1 MNAGF
6 RFLYL
11 NFYAGL
17 LLLSGAAAAAVP
29 LYRITAL
36 FLFIQIPAALFC
48 LYQSA
53 RIFSVWPDKKRRYEK
68 LLERNKAEWEEHSF
82 RPYMISPCG
91 RLLVKAVLSDLNRK
105 EEYRNLKQYIPSL
118 RNQILIRISN
128 DTFFGDC
135 GRFDGIAS
143 LFCFVQTAPETYSG

>member
-1 MNAGF
+1 MNAGV

-17 LLLSGAAAAAVP
+17 LLLAGAAAVAVP

-36 FLFIQIPAALFC
+36 FLFIQIPAAFFC
-48 LYQSA
+48 LYQSV
-53 RIFSVWPDKKRRYEK
+53 RIFSVWPDKRRRYEK
-68 LLERNKAEWEEHSF
+68 LLERNAAEWEAHSF

-105 EEYRNLKQYIPSL
+105 DEYRNLKQYIPSL
-118 RNQILIRISN
+118 KNQVKLNCRTEKTVVYIN
-128 DTFFGDC
+128 KDFK
-135 GRFDGIAS
+135 
-143 LFCFVQTAPETYSG
+143 

>member
-17 LLLSGAAAAAVP
+17 LLLSGAAAATVP

-36 FLFIQIPAALFC
+36 FLFIQIPAALLC
-48 LYQSA
+48 IHESV
-53 RIFSVWPDKKRRYEK
+53 RIFSVWKDKKRRYEK
-68 LLERNKAEWEEHSF
+68 LLERNKAEWEAHSF

-105 EEYRNLKQYIPSL
+105 DEYRNLKQYIPSL
-118 RNQILIRISN
+118 RNQIKLNCRTEKTVVYINKDIK
-128 DTFFGDC
+128 
-135 GRFDGIAS
+135 
-143 LFCFVQTAPETYSG
+143 

>member
-17 LLLSGAAAAAVP
+17 LLLSGAVAAAVP

-53 RIFSVWPDKKRRYEK
+53 RI
-68 LLERNKAEWEEHSF
+68 
-82 RPYMISPCG
+82 
-91 RLLVKAVLSDLNRK
+91 
-105 EEYRNLKQYIPSL
+105 
-118 RNQILIRISN
+118 LIRSGDTGNFSN
-128 DTFFGDC
+128 AIGKN
-135 GRFDGIAS
+135 GKNIRSVRI
-143 LFCFVQTAPETYSG
+143 

>member
-11 NFYAGL
+11 NFYAVL
-17 LLLSGAAAAAVP
+17 LLLLGAAAATVP

-36 FLFIQIPAALFC
+36 FLFIQIPTALLC
-48 LYQSA
+48 IHESV
-53 RIFSVWPDKKRRYEK
+53 RIFSVWKDKKRRYEK
-68 LLERNKAEWEEHSF
+68 LLERNKAEWEAHSF

-105 EEYRNLKQYIPSL
+105 DEYRNLKQYIPSL
-118 RNQILIRISN
+118 RNQIKLNCRTEKTLVYINKDIK
-128 DTFFGDC
+128 
-135 GRFDGIAS
+135 
-143 LFCFVQTAPETYSG
+143 

>member
-11 NFYAGL
+11 NFYAVL
-17 LLLSGAAAAAVP
+17 LLLLGAAAATVP

-36 FLFIQIPAALFC
+36 FLFIQIPTALLC
-48 LYQSA
+48 IHESV
-53 RIFSVWPDKKRRYEK
+53 RIFSVWKDKKRRYEK
-68 LLERNKAEWEEHSF
+68 LLERNKAEWEAHSF

-105 EEYRNLKQYIPSL
+105 DEYRNLKQYIPSL
-118 RNQILIRISN
+118 RNQIKLNCRTEKTVVYINKDIK
-128 DTFFGDC
+128 
-135 GRFDGIAS
+135 
-143 LFCFVQTAPETYSG
+143 

>member
-17 LLLSGAAAAAVP
+17 LLLSGAAAATVP

-36 FLFIQIPAALFC
+36 FLFIQIPTALLC
-48 LYQSA
+48 IHESV
-53 RIFSVWPDKKRRYEK
+53 RIFSVWKDKKRRYEK
-68 LLERNKAEWEEHSF
+68 LLERNKAEWEAHSF

-105 EEYRNLKQYIPSL
+105 DEYRNLKQYIPSL
-118 RNQILIRISN
+118 RNQIKLNCRTEKTVVYINKDIK
-128 DTFFGDC
+128 
-135 GRFDGIAS
+135 
-143 LFCFVQTAPETYSG
+143 

>member
-17 LLLSGAAAAAVP
+17 LLLAGVAVAAVP

-36 FLFIQIPAALFC
+36 FLFIQIPTAFFC

-53 RIFSVWPDKKRRYEK
+53 RIFSVWKDKKRRYEK

-91 RLLVKAVLSDLNRK
+91 RLLVKAVLFDLNRK
-105 EEYRNLKQYIPSL
+105 DEYRNLKQYIPSL
-118 RNQILIRISN
+118 KNQVKLNCKTEKTVVYINKDIK
-128 DTFFGDC
+128 
-135 GRFDGIAS
+135 
-143 LFCFVQTAPETYSG
+143 

>member
-68 LLERNKAEWEEHSF
+68 LLERNREKWEEHSF

-118 RNQILIRISN
+118 RNQIKLNCRTEKTVVYINKDIK
-128 DTFFGDC
+128 
-135 GRFDGIAS
+135 
-143 LFCFVQTAPETYSG
+143 

>member
-11 NFYAGL
+11 NFYAVL
-17 LLLSGAAAAAVP
+17 LLLLGAAAAAVP

-36 FLFIQIPAALFC
+36 FLFIQIPTALLC
-48 LYQSA
+48 IHESV
-53 RIFSVWPDKKRRYEK
+53 RIFSVWKDKKRRYEK
-68 LLERNKAEWEEHSF
+68 LLERNKAEWEAHSF

-105 EEYRNLKQYIPSL
+105 DEYRNLKQYIPSL
-118 RNQILIRISN
+118 RNQIKLNCRTEKTVVYINKDIK
-128 DTFFGDC
+128 
-135 GRFDGIAS
+135 
-143 LFCFVQTAPETYSG
+143 

>member
-1 MNAGF
+1 MNAGV

-17 LLLSGAAAAAVP
+17 LLLAGAAAVAVP

-53 RIFSVWPDKKRRYEK
+53 RIFSVWKDKKRRYEK
-68 LLERNKAEWEEHSF
+68 LLERNAAEWEAYSF

-91 RLLVKAVLSDLNRK
+91 RLLVKVVLSDLNRK
-105 EEYRNLKQYIPSL
+105 DEYRNLKQYIPSL
-118 RNQILIRISN
+118 KNQVKLNCRTEKTVVYIN
-128 DTFFGDC
+128 KEFK
-135 GRFDGIAS
+135 
-143 LFCFVQTAPETYSG
+143 

>member
-11 NFYAGL
+11 NFYAG
-17 LLLSGAAAAAVP
+17 AAVAAVP

-36 FLFIQIPAALFC
+36 FLFIQIPTALLC
-48 LYQSA
+48 IHESV
-53 RIFSVWPDKKRRYEK
+53 RIFSVWKDKKRRYEK
-68 LLERNKAEWEEHSF
+68 LLERNKAEWEAHSF

-105 EEYRNLKQYIPSL
+105 DEYRNLKQYIPSL
-118 RNQILIRISN
+118 RNQIKLNCRTEKTVVYINKDIK
-128 DTFFGDC
+128 
-135 GRFDGIAS
+135 
-143 LFCFVQTAPETYSG
+143 

>member
-17 LLLSGAAAAAVP
+17 LLLLGAAAATVP

-36 FLFIQIPAALFC
+36 FLFIQIPTALLC
-48 LYQSA
+48 IHESV
-53 RIFSVWPDKKRRYEK
+53 RIFSVWKDKKRRYEK
-68 LLERNKAEWEEHSF
+68 LLERNKAEWEAHSF

-105 EEYRNLKQYIPSL
+105 DEYRNLKQYIPSL
-118 RNQILIRISN
+118 RNQIKLNCRTEKTVVYINKDIK
-128 DTFFGDC
+128 
-135 GRFDGIAS
+135 
-143 LFCFVQTAPETYSG
+143 

>member
-11 NFYAGL
+11 NFYAVL
-17 LLLSGAAAAAVP
+17 LLLLGAAVAAVP

-36 FLFIQIPAALFC
+36 FLFIQIPTALLC
-48 LYQSA
+48 IHESV
-53 RIFSVWPDKKRRYEK
+53 RIFSVWKDKKRRYEK
-68 LLERNKAEWEEHSF
+68 LLERNKAEWETHSF

-105 EEYRNLKQYIPSL
+105 DEYRNLKQYIPSL
-118 RNQILIRISN
+118 RNQIKLNCRTEKTVVYINKDIK
-128 DTFFGDC
+128 
-135 GRFDGIAS
+135 
-143 LFCFVQTAPETYSG
+143 

>member
-11 NFYAGL
+11 NFYAVL
-17 LLLSGAAAAAVP
+17 LLLLGAAVAAVP

-36 FLFIQIPAALFC
+36 FLFIQIPTALLC
-48 LYQSA
+48 IHESV
-53 RIFSVWPDKKRRYEK
+53 RIFSVWKDKKRRYEK
-68 LLERNKAEWEEHSF
+68 LLERNKAEWEAHSF

-105 EEYRNLKQYIPSL
+105 DEYRNLKQYIPSL
-118 RNQILIRISN
+118 RNQIKLNCRTEKTVVYINKDIK
-128 DTFFGDC
+128 
-135 GRFDGIAS
+135 
-143 LFCFVQTAPETYSG
+143 

>member
-11 NFYAGL
+11 NFYAVL
-17 LLLSGAAAAAVP
+17 LLLLGAAAATVP

-36 FLFIQIPAALFC
+36 V
-48 LYQSA
+48 
-53 RIFSVWPDKKRRYEK
+53 RIFSVWKDKKRRYEK
-68 LLERNKAEWEEHSF
+68 LLERNKAEWEAHSF

-105 EEYRNLKQYIPSL
+105 DEYRNLKQYIPSL
-118 RNQILIRISN
+118 RNQIKFNCRTEKTVVYINKDIK
-128 DTFFGDC
+128 
-135 GRFDGIAS
+135 
-143 LFCFVQTAPETYSG
+143 

>member
-53 RIFSVWPDKKRRYEK
+53 RIFSVWPD
-68 LLERNKAEWEEHSF
+68 NKAEWEEHSF

-118 RNQILIRISN
+118 RNQIKLNCRTEKTVVYINKDIK
-128 DTFFGDC
+128 
-135 GRFDGIAS
+135 
-143 LFCFVQTAPETYSG
+143 

>member
-1 MNAGF
+1 MNAGV

-11 NFYAGL
+11 NLYAGL
-17 LLLSGAAAAAVP
+17 LLLAGAVTVAVP

-36 FLFIQIPAALFC
+36 FLFIQIPAAFFC

-53 RIFSVWPDKKRRYEK
+53 RIFSVWKDKKRRYEK
-68 LLERNKAEWEEHSF
+68 LLERNKAEWEAHSF

-105 EEYRNLKQYIPSL
+105 DEYRNLKQYIPSL
-118 RNQILIRISN
+118 KNQVKLNCRTEKTVVYIN
-128 DTFFGDC
+128 KE
-135 GRFDGIAS
+135 
-143 LFCFVQTAPETYSG
+143 VK

>member
-11 NFYAGL
+11 NFYAVL
-17 LLLSGAAAAAVP
+17 LLLSGAAVAAVP

-36 FLFIQIPAALFC
+36 FLFIQIPTALLC
-48 LYQSA
+48 IHESV
-53 RIFSVWPDKKRRYEK
+53 RIFSVWKDKKRRYEK
-68 LLERNKAEWEEHSF
+68 LLERNKAEWEAHSF

-105 EEYRNLKQYIPSL
+105 DEYRNLKQYIPSL
-118 RNQILIRISN
+118 RNQIKLNCRTEKTVVYINKDIK
-128 DTFFGDC
+128 
-135 GRFDGIAS
+135 
-143 LFCFVQTAPETYSG
+143 